1 MKEDIDFL
9 FLQLFPDFNQNL
21 ARKSS
26 RFTPKELRVCMLIRM
41 GFSNPEI
48 QKKLQ
53 ISKSTLSNLRSSIRK
68 KLGLKRDQNLT
79 TSILCI

>member
-1 MKEDIDFL
+1 MREYIDFL

-21 ARKSS
+21 ALKSS

-41 GFSNPEI
+41 GLSNPEI